1 MHVLAVHLTPLMQPY
16 TERGWRALG
25 ATGGVLGSILVDVC
39 EKGDSY
45 ELHASL
51 PGVPKESV
59 KVTTN
64 PSCPHAS
71 AFSPSD
77 TVWSAVETSVGFAL
91 ISLTLIMIRS

>member
-1 MHVLAVHLTPLMQPY
+1 M
-16 TERGWRALG
+16 
-25 ATGGVLGSILVDVC
+25 GGVLDSISVDVC

-59 KVTTN
+59 KVTSN

-77 TVWSAVETSVGFAL
+77 KVWSAVETSVGFAQ
-91 ISLTLIMIRS
+91 ISLTLIMTWYAEAMVLCRAQHARVWLAPS

>member
-1 MHVLAVHLTPLMQPY
+1 M
-16 TERGWRALG
+16 
-25 ATGGVLGSILVDVC
+25 GGVLGSISVDVC

-59 KVTTN
+59 KVTSN

-77 TVWSAVETSVGFAL
+77 KVWSAVETSVGFAL
-91 ISLTLIMIRS
+91 ISLTLIMIWYAKAIVLC

>member
-1 MHVLAVHLTPLMQPY
+1 M
-16 TERGWRALG
+16 
-25 ATGGVLGSILVDVC
+25 GGVLGSISVDVC

-91 ISLTLIMIRS
+91 ISLTLMMSEVACPIVLCWSTACSRLAAPS